1 MRIPQSSPVSE
12 TQYEAG
18 GYAKGVALATVTQ
31 NKDDQNLCRVK
42 VRYSWSDTESY
53 WARLAVPMAG
63 KGRGWVTI
71 PEVGDEVLVVFER
84 EDIRYP
90 YIVGSLWNG
99 KQTPPVNNSN
109 GKNDVR
115 ILKSRKQHHL
125 MFDDGSK
132 GVVELKHEK
141 GRKIRFDDDG
151 FIVEDEKGNVVQV
164 DSTSGNMSIKAKGH
178 LQIKAKTISIEAD
191 ATMEIKAGATLNIK
205 GQLININ

>member
-1 MRIPQSSPVSE
+1 MTIPQSSPVSE
-12 TQYEAG
+12 TQHEAG

-99 KQTPPVNNSN
+99 KQTPPINNSN

-164 DSTSGNMSIKAKGH
+164 DSTSGNMSIKAEGH

>member
-1 MRIPQSSPVSE
+1 MTIPQYSPTSE
-12 TQYEAG
+12 TLHEAG
-18 GYAKGVALATVTQ
+18 GYVKGVAVATVTQ

-63 KGRGWVTI
+63 KGRGLVTI

-99 KQTPPVNNSN
+99 KQTPPINNSE

-125 MFDDGSK
+125 MFDDGSE

-164 DSTSGNMSIKAKGH
+164 DSTSGEMSIKAGGH
-178 LQIKAKTISIEAD
+178 LLIKAKTISIEAD
-191 ATMEIKAGATLNIK
+191 ATMEIKAGATLNIN
-205 GQLININ
+205 GQMININ